1 MIWVQLKVLISE
13 EKSRYVGAHG
23 LSDYAKL
30 KDFLGEDR
38 KSDKMLNIPSAEGTF
53 IFSFSA
59 FVFLF
64 LKNK

>member
-1 MIWVQLKVLISE
+1 MVY
-13 EKSRYVGAHG
+13 RTN
-23 LSDYAKL
+23 AKL

-38 KSDKMLNIPSAEGTF
+38 KSDKMLKIPSAEGTF